1 MQSNV
6 RRTVRNCIVII
17 ASCSASALLLNACGH
32 GDESGVGTPPPAS
45 DKVPPDPLV
54 KAKYDGT
61 APNSLIMGKDGYLY
75 GTTTTGG
82 DYGYGS
88 VFRISP
94 DGVETVIHSF
104 NIGPAEGANPIGLI
118 QATDDFL
125 YGTTS
130 NGGTPAC
137 PRPAPDILFPPGHNI
152 DYSGCG
158 TVFKLSLQG
167 ELTVL
172 HYFTGGQDGNQPIAS
187 LVESSPGRFYGETL
201 SGGLA
206 NSSCTLIGCGL
217 IFSVDSTG
225 DERTVHAF
233 NIESGDG
240 ALPAGLTLGKDGN
253 LYGTA
258 GFGGAYNQGLVFKL
272 TPQGAQTVLF
282 SFMDIAA
289 DGNPHPNGPPVQGSD
304 GSLYGTTL
312 YGGAS
317 LSGNFA
323 LCEFGCGTIYKI
335 SPTGEMSIVYA
346 FVDVANGVL
355 PQGTLIAGTDG
366 TLLGIASYGGNTA
379 VCQPAGCGTVFQLTH
394 PGAASAIYEFDQ
406 PVNGTAVQPRLP
418 SSLIQGG
425 GGYLYGT
432 ADGGDFGEGIV
443 FKISP
448 TGVFTILHSFRGP
461 SS

>member
-1 MQSNV
+1 M
-6 RRTVRNCIVII
+6 
-17 ASCSASALLLNACGH
+17 
-32 GDESGVGTPPPAS
+32 
-45 DKVPPDPLV
+45 
-54 KAKYDGT
+54 
-61 APNSLIMGKDGYLY
+61 
-75 GTTTTGG
+75 
-82 DYGYGS
+82 
-88 VFRISP
+88 
-94 DGVETVIHSF
+94 
-104 NIGPAEGANPIGLI
+104 
-118 QATDDFL
+118 
-125 YGTTS
+125 
-130 NGGTPAC
+130 
-137 PRPAPDILFPPGHNI
+137 
-152 DYSGCG
+152 
-158 TVFKLSLQG
+158 FKLSLQG

-201 SGGLA
+201 SGGIA
-206 NSSCTLIGCGL
+206 NSSCTLKGCGL

-240 ALPAGLTLGKDGN
+240 ALPEGLTLGKDGN

-258 GFGGAYNQGLVFKL
+258 GIGGAYNQGLVFKL
-272 TPQGAQTVLF
+272 TPQGAQTILF

-355 PQGTLIAGTDG
+355 PQGTLLAGNDG

-379 VCQPAGCGTVFQLTH
+379 VCQQAGCGTVFQLTH
-394 PGAASAIYEFDQ
+394 PGAASAIYKFDQ

-418 SSLIQGG
+418 SSLIQGT

-448 TGVFTILHSFRGP
+448 TGIFTILHSFRGP